1 LLWPALD
8 NSIEGSEL
16 GTPIRSRCGRCCG
29 KCFTA
34 QRRRCR
40 FHIMWHRHIAMHHS
54 AVVEVPQHTH
64 PPEVHVLWPAMMAE
78 AEGGGRTRAHSP
90 GPRHPEPADVA
101 ASRSRAATWTRRCHI
116 RLPFL
121 LRPHRR
127 DRVAMVDGL
136 QDFHRLAGGRG
147 RCTRAHSPGFTKH
160 GRRVVL
166 LPSRNMMQVKLSE
179 GLQPEPTLQQ
189 I

>member
-1 LLWPALD
+1 MPACLLWPALD

-90 GPRHPEPADVA
+90 GPKHPEPADVA
-101 ASRSRAATWTRRCHI
+101 ARDHTDGTVWQWWMVFRTSTDSLAAE
-116 RLPFL
+116 
-121 LRPHRR
+121 
-127 DRVAMVDGL
+127 
-136 QDFHRLAGGRG
+136 AG
-147 RCTRAHSPGFTKH
+147 A
-160 GRRVVL
+160 
-166 LPSRNMMQVKLSE
+166 
-179 GLQPEPTLQQ
+179 PEPTRLVSQSTVVESSSYLPG